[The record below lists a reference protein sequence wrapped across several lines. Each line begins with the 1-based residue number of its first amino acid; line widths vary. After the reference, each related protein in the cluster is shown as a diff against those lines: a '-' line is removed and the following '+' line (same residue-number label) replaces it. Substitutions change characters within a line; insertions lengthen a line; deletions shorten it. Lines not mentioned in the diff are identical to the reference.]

1 MPMISILLALTVGF
15 LVAHLIA
22 DLRSAVLTIRHP
34 KDGIWTALTLAALIG
49 HLAFDYL
56 G

>member
-1 MPMISILLALTVGF
+1 MTDGLMLLAIVF
-15 LVAHLIA
+15 VVAHLIA
-22 DLRSAVLTIRHP
+22 DLRSMVLTIRHP
-34 KDGIWTALTLAALIG
+34 KDGIWTALTLAALMG

>member
-1 MPMISILLALTVGF
+1 MTSILMLLAVAF
-15 LVAHLIA
+15 LVAHLVA
-22 DLRSAVLTIRHP
+22 DLRSAILTIKHP